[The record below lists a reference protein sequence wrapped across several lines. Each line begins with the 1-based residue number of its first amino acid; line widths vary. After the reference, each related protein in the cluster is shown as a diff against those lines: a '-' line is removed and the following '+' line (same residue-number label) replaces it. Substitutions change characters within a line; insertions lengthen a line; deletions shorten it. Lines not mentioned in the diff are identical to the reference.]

1 MENTKTTNGYKEVET
16 KKNAT
21 VTLKSTDRS
30 DLFSV
35 VYEDKILGYINTKE
49 VSNIKFVPT
58 SDEVNYS
65 LTELEKITSS
75 LKKARQMKQQQVN
88 AIENFLN

>member
-21 VTLKSTDRS
+21 VTLKSTDRN
-30 DLFSV
+30 DLYSV
-35 VYEDKILGYINTKE
+35 NYQGKTLGYIDTKD
-49 VSNIKFVPT
+49 VNQIKFVPT
-58 SDEVNYS
+58 SEEINYS
-65 LTELEKITSS
+65 LIELEKIASS
-75 LKKARQMKQQQVN
+75 LKKARQMKQQQIS

>member
-1 MENTKTTNGYKEVET
+1 MENTKTTIGYKEVET

-35 VYEDKILGYINTKE
+35 VYEDKILGYINTKD
-49 VSNIKFVPT
+49 VNNIRFVPT
-58 SDEVNYS
+58 SEEINYS
-65 LTELEKITSS
+65 LTDLEKIASS
-75 LKKARQMKQQQVN
+75 LKKARQMKQQQVS

>member
-1 MENTKTTNGYKEVET
+1 MENTKTTNGYKKVET

-21 VTLKSTDRS
+21 VTLKSTDRN

-35 VYEDKILGYINTKE
+35 VYEDKILGYINTKD
-49 VSNIKFVPT
+49 VNNIRFVPT
-58 SDEVNYS
+58 SEEINYS
-65 LTELEKITSS
+65 LTDLEKIASS

-88 AIENFLN
+88 AIDNFLN